1 MKILFINKTLS
12 GPMEQLARYLTLGKG
27 CSSIF
32 MAERWSR
39 EAPLAGCAMVRIP
52 SASVDDYTV
61 EKVPEGAQTVE
72 SMLLRIIRN
81 AANVRMACERLAQNG
96 FIPDVI
102 YATAHDGYA
111 LDVREVF
118 PDARMVARLDWLFPP
133 KDQHFASKE
142 GTPCFAFKNMY
153 NGFLCTL
160 LAQCEVGIAASHW
173 QKAQIDEGFKHKIAV
188 INNGVDTLYFTPP
201 TESSA
206 EEIVTFSCHGKSRSR
221 GAHLIFKCLPQ
232 VLDLRPQ
239 CKINIVS
246 FASRK
251 TNEGKIQHG
260 KELAMLLPPM
270 TSQQRQ
276 RVTIISSPASAA
288 YRSLLQQSRLYVYL
302 TAPCQLSAGIM
313 EAMSCGALVLASDTE
328 AVRELITT
336 GESGILWEGGDAQ
349 SLAFQVAEACSKAS
363 SLQGIRRQA
372 RATILAKHDV
382 RALVQHHAKVVLGA

>member
-1 MKILFINKTLS
+1 
-12 GPMEQLARYLTLGKG
+12 MEQLARYLTLGKG

-39 EAPLAGCAMVRIP
+39 EALLAGCAVVRIP
-52 SASVDDYTV
+52 SASADDHT
-61 EKVPEGAQTVE
+61 AQKLPNEPQATE
-72 SMLLRIIRN
+72 SMLRIIRN
-81 AANVRMACERLAQNG
+81 AANIKMACERLARNG

-118 PDARMVARLDWLFPP
+118 PDARMVARLDWVFPT
-133 KDQHFASKE
+133 KDQNFTSE
-142 GTPCFAFKNMY
+142 EEPYCFTLEHLY
-153 NGFLCTL
+153 NGFLYTL
-160 LAQCEVGIAASHW
+160 LSQCGVGVAASHW
-173 QKAQIDEGFKHKIAV
+173 QKAQIDEDFKHKITV

-201 TESSA
+201 TESNA
-206 EEIVTFSCHGKSRSR
+206 EEIITFSCHGKSLSR

-239 CKINIVS
+239 CKVNIVS

-251 TNEGKIQHG
+251 TTEGKIQHG

-270 TSQQRQ
+270 TGQQRQ
-276 RVTIISSPASAA
+276 RVTIISSPALAE

-302 TAPCQLSAGIM
+302 TAPCQLSAGIL

-328 AVRELITT
+328 VVRELITT
-336 GESGILWEGGDAQ
+336 GENGILWEGGDAQ
-349 SLAFQVAEACSKAS
+349 NLAFQVAEACSKAS
-363 SLQGIRRQA
+363 SLHGIRRQA
-372 RATILAKHDV
+372 RETILAKHDV
-382 RALVQHHAKVVLGA
+382 RVLVQHHAKVVLGA